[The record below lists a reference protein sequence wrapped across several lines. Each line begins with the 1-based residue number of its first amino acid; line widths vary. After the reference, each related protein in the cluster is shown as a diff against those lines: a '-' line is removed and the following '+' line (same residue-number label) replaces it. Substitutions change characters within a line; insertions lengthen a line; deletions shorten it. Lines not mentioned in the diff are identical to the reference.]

1 MNTEDIKLLPCP
13 FCGCDMKVEVTSYKE
28 YLLTGPHTR
37 ECLFDEG
44 SEALTVQGFQEHLDW
59 LVDSWNTRP
68 NTEEIN
74 HDTHRD

>member
-28 YLLTGPHTR
+28 YLLTGPHTL

-59 LVDSWNTRP
+59 LVDSWNTRT
-68 NTEEIN
+68 NTGEAN
-74 HDTHRD
+74 HGTD